1 MGGAEAA
8 ISPKI
13 TSGSIEA
20 TSEWRRQEFG
30 VNGEERSC
38 YFRPAIP
45 PRPDP
50 ECGLRHTGQIFL
62 LRREKQRAARAPRS
76 EKIRPTSKPHPA
88 RCTRHP
94 LPHCVAAEAEQA
106 RRRLVG

>member
-50 ECGLRHTGQIFL
+50 ECGLRHTGLFFVKE
-62 LRREKQRAARAPRS
+62 REAARR
-76 EKIRPTSKPHPA
+76 A
-88 RCTRHP
+88 RTT
-94 LPHCVAAEAEQA
+94 LGENSAE
-106 RRRLVG
+106 